1 MRGRMV
7 SVHCRIYFGFVIASV
22 DAVLGCVNML
32 TTDCTDKSKQHFM
45 SENCISLYNIRAIFL
60 TGAITERKRKM
71 VQKIL
76 HEPQL
81 DTILM
86 VEKTIREARSYPT
99 KRELLKCLPRQ
110 IQYQTFNRIL
120 EYLESSNKIV
130 FDGRK
135 IVWVFA
141 DNPKLKELLENSE
154 KLR

>member
-1 MRGRMV
+1 MFQPCALR
-7 SVHCRIYFGFVIASV
+7 
-22 DAVLGCVNML
+22 
-32 TTDCTDKSKQHFM
+32 
-45 SENCISLYNIRAIFL
+45 
-60 TGAITERKRKM
+60 RKEKM

-86 VEKTIREARSYPT
+86 VENAIRGAKEYPT
-99 KRELLKCLPRQ
+99 KMALLKNLPKQ

-141 DNPKLKELLENSE
+141 DNPKLKSLLEGSM